1 MTHRVPKGDQ
11 PARLR
16 NNPGSVA
23 LTLALLLAASQ
34 SMAAGREAAPP
45 PRTRHFPE
53 SGITFDSDFEG
64 ARLNG
69 CTQRGPAEFDA
80 LICAEDEPINN
91 SAWYAFRVSAK
102 TAQRV
107 TVHLR
112 YQGGSHRYQPWT
124 SSDGLHWE
132 RLPAGAYRTAEKSA
146 TLSIDAGP
154 KPVWI
159 SAQEQIGLRELEAWI
174 DRLAERPG
182 IEASHVGRSVEGR
195 AIRKLTIGAETPRY
209 GVFII
214 GRQHPPEVTGSLALM
229 AFVETIAGPGEL
241 AEEFRRACQTT
252 VVPLVNPDGVAA
264 GNWRHNMHGYD
275 LNRDWGPF
283 RQPETSAVRDEIL
296 KHQGPDKPRLVFFLD
311 FHSTHNDV
319 FYIEGG
325 KEPVWPADF
334 ADRWLDA
341 VSERLPDYKLRRET
355 AAGSRPLSKMWV
367 RKTLRIPAVIYEV
380 GDNTDRAQIRRVAQ
394 AAAEEM
400 MRLALEEIERESPPP
415 APRELRKVPAAATS
429 QTLFQLLGAS

>member
-1 MTHRVPKGDQ
+1 M
-11 PARLR
+11 
-16 NNPGSVA
+16 
-23 LTLALLLAASQ
+23 
-34 SMAAGREAAPP
+34 
-45 PRTRHFPE
+45 
-53 SGITFDSDFEG
+53 
-64 ARLNG
+64 
-69 CTQRGPAEFDA
+69 
-80 LICAEDEPINN
+80 
-91 SAWYAFRVSAK
+91 
-102 TAQRV
+102 
-107 TVHLR
+107 
-112 YQGGSHRYQPWT
+112 
-124 SSDGLHWE
+124 
-132 RLPAGAYRTAEKSA
+132 
-146 TLSIDAGP
+146 
-154 KPVWI
+154 
-159 SAQEQIGLRELEAWI
+159 
-174 DRLAERPG
+174 
-182 IEASHVGRSVEGR
+182 
-195 AIRKLTIGAETPRY
+195 
-209 GVFII
+209 
-214 GRQHPPEVTGSLALM
+214 
-229 AFVETIAGPGEL
+229 
-241 AEEFRRACQTT
+241 

-296 KHQGPDKPRLVFFLD
+296 KHQRSDKPRLVFFLD

-400 MRLALEEIERESPPP
+400 MRLTLEEIERESPPP
-415 APRELRKVPAAATS
+415 APRELRKVPAATAP